1 MPTPQLAH
9 RTYFLEVSHASQ
21 GTTWVEGTSELHGGS
36 KSHVPRYAYTAGVIT
51 AFVFVHAEPRAV
63 APLGQAIADIEGVRE
78 VYSTTGE
85 ADLIVVLWV
94 RDHERIATVVTE
106 EIAALDGIVS
116 TRTSIAYRAYSTA
129 DRNLV

>member
-1 MPTPQLAH
+1 M
-9 RTYFLEVSHASQ
+9 
-21 GTTWVEGTSELHGGS
+21 
-36 KSHVPRYAYTAGVIT
+36 IT